1 MCITNSGLEALTT
14 GDELREVQAVGK
26 KPYVKLRRTFN
37 QSDFHGGM
45 IKYWRVVGP
54 EGHSHLNS
62 DLSLAGLIEWGI
74 I

>member
-1 MCITNSGLEALTT
+1 M
-14 GDELREVQAVGK
+14 VGK
-26 KPYVKLRRTFN
+26 KPVVKLRRTFN

-45 IKYWRVVGP
+45 IKYWRIVGP

-62 DLSLAGLIEWGI
+62 DLSLAGLVEWGI